1 MELSELQALETKID
15 VLIHTCEQLVVE
27 NRALRESQSS
37 LLSERDSLLEKT
49 ALARTRIEAMIARL
63 KAMETNVSVNL

>member
-1 MELSELQALETKID
+1 MELSELQTLETKID
-15 VLIHTCEQLVVE
+15 VLIQTCEQLAVE

-63 KAMETNVSVNL
+63 KAMETNI

>member
-1 MELSELQALETKID
+1 MELSELHTLETKID
-15 VLIHTCEQLVVE
+15 VLIHTCEQLAVE

-63 KAMETNVSVNL
+63 KAMETNI

>member
-1 MELSELQALETKID
+1 MELSELQTLETKID
-15 VLIHTCEQLVVE
+15 VLIHTCEQLAVE
-27 NRALRESQSS
+27 NRALRESQSH

-63 KAMETNVSVNL
+63 KAMETNV